1 MPIMAARATSS
12 GTISFG
18 LVSIPVKFY
27 TAASSEQASFNM
39 LHKKCGGRVKQQ
51 YICPT
56 DNNEVV
62 ERSDMMKGYEY
73 ARGQYVTFTDEE
85 LKAFEAERSN
95 SIEIAEFVPLSS
107 VDFVSVEKTY
117 YLGPDKGGDKA
128 YRLLSESMT
137 KKEMVAVGRWASRG
151 KEQLVLIR
159 PYGKDGIILHQLY
172 YATEVR
178 AFDEIDTGANFKFSD
193 KEHDLA
199 EKLIEQ
205 LSSEG
210 FEPDKYSD
218 SYSERVE
225 AAVQQ
230 KVDGKEVTVAPEAP
244 KAQIIDLFEA
254 LKKSLSATAVSGK
267 ARSVRRRRLLRSRR
281 PRPRAR
287 RRPAKADFLA
297 SATCLP

>member
-1 MPIMAARATSS
+1 MAARATSS

-39 LHKKCGGRVKQQ
+39 LHKKCSGRVKQQ

-62 ERSDMMKGYEY
+62 ERTEMVKGYEY
-73 ARGQYVTFTDEE
+73 ARGQYVTFSDEE
-85 LKAFEAERSN
+85 IKALEAERSN
-95 SIEIAEFVPLSS
+95 RIELAEFVPIES
-107 VDFVSVEKTY
+107 VDFVQVEKTY

-178 AFDEIDTGANFKFSD
+178 AFDEIDTGATFTFSD

-205 LSSEG
+205 LSTDS
-210 FEPDKYSD
+210 FEPEKYSD
-218 SYSERVE
+218 SYSQRVDQ
-225 AAVQQ
+225 AVQQ
-230 KVDGKEVTVAPEAP
+230 KVEGKEITIAPEAP

-254 LKKSLSATAVSGK
+254 LKKSLSNT
-267 ARSVRRRRLLRSRR
+267 
-281 PRPRAR
+281 
-287 RRPAKADFLA
+287 AKADNGTSQGEA
-297 SATCLP
+297 PIRPPKKTAPKADKSDAKKSRAKG

>member
-1 MPIMAARATSS
+1 MIGMAARATSS

-62 ERSDMMKGYEY
+62 ERTDMVKGYEY
-73 ARGQYVTFTDEE
+73 ARGQYAVFSDEE
-85 LKAFEAERSN
+85 LKALEAERSN
-95 SIEIAEFVPLSS
+95 SIEISEFVPIES
-107 VDFVSVEKTY
+107 VDFVQVEKTY

-178 AFDEIDTGANFKFSD
+178 AFDEIDTGATFKFSD
-193 KEHDLA
+193 KEHELA

-205 LSSEG
+205 LSSES
-210 FEPDKYSD
+210 FEPEKYSD
-218 SYSERVE
+218 SYSQRVDT
-225 AAVQQ
+225 AVQQ
-230 KVDGKEVTVAPEAP
+230 KIEGKEITIAPEAP

-254 LKKSLSATAVSGK
+254 LKKSLSNT
-267 ARSVRRRRLLRSRR
+267 
-281 PRPRAR
+281 
-287 RRPAKADFLA
+287 AKADNGTSQGQA
-297 SATCLP
+297 PIRPPKKTAPKSEKSDAKKSSRAKG

>member
-1 MPIMAARATSS
+1 MLLMAARATSS

-56 DNNEVV
+56 DNNEIV
-62 ERSDMMKGYEY
+62 ERTEMVKGYEY

-85 LKAFEAERSN
+85 IKALEAERSN

-178 AFDEIDTGANFKFSD
+178 AFDEIDTGATFTFSD

-205 LSSEG
+205 LTSES
-210 FEPDKYSD
+210 FEPEKYSD
-218 SYSERVE
+218 SYSERVDT
-225 AAVQQ
+225 AVQQ
-230 KVDGKEVTVAPEAP
+230 KVEGKEITVAPEAP

-254 LKKSLSATAVSGK
+254 LKKSLSATAASGK
-267 ARSVRRRRLLRSRR
+267 DGEKGPLRPPKKTAPKSE
-281 PRPRAR
+281 
-287 RRPAKADFLA
+287 AKADPKKK
-297 SATCLP
+297 TGKG